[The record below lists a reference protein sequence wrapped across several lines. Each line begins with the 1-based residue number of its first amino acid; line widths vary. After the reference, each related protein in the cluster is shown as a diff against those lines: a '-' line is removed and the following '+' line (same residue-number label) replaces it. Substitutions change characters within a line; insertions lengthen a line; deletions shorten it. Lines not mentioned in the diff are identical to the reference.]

1 MIELLAIISF
11 LAIAAYCLVVAW
23 PHLRWSAMTER
34 QPGGVRP
41 QHASARPV
49 RLARKFTPTAA
60 QAPFR
65 QSHVT
70 AGLYSRR
77 SEEFV
82 RRGISARDDL
92 VRDLAGNEQKP
103 TDQN

>member
-23 PHLRWSAMTER
+23 PHLKWSAMIER

-41 QHASARPV
+41 QHASAHPTRVV
-49 RLARKFTPTAA
+49 RKLTPTASPP
-60 QAPFR
+60 PFR

-82 RRGISARDDL
+82 RRGVSARDDL
-92 VRDLAGNEQKP
+92 VRDLAGYEQKP
-103 TDQN
+103 NERS